1 MKKAPLFT
9 TLFALVAWTTAA
21 TAGPPRTQAPAALDL
36 LKQLTG
42 TWEGSG
48 PDGKAMRV
56 SFKPVSE
63 GTAVLETHDGD
74 GHSDTMITIYHVDGG
89 DLVLTHY
96 CSMGNA
102 PRMRAK
108 VKPGQKEIVFAY
120 MDGTNIDKDA
130 AHMHKL
136 VVRFEDADH
145 LTQEW
150 TMKDGAKETA
160 MPLRFTRKKV

>member
-1 MKKAPLFT
+1 MKKALLST
-9 TLFALVAWTTAA
+9 TLFALFAWAGVANAAQPAKQA
-21 TAGPPRTQAPAALDL
+21 TAGLEL

-42 TWEGSG
+42 TWEAAG
-48 PDGKAMRV
+48 PGGKVMRV
-56 SFKPVSE
+56 SFKPISE
-63 GTAVLETHDGD
+63 GTAVLESHEGD
-74 GHSDTMITIYHVDGG
+74 GHSDSMITIYHMDGG

-108 VKPGQKEIVFAY
+108 VTPGAKELVFAY
-120 MDGTNIDKDA
+120 MDATNVDKDG

-136 VVRFEDADH
+136 IVRLDDADH

-150 TMKDGAKETA
+150 TMKDGAKETPV
-160 MPLRFTRKKV
+160 PLRFTRKKV